1 MNNGEAPISKRS
13 SKCVFFFLLPFF
25 LVLKHLVMRWFTW
38 LLLPQKGLNANTRR
52 LPIKRKFSSRHSL
65 CRGTLLAEL
74 DRNPNENDI
83 VARANDVVDSTA
95 VTSPTALSASSVH
108 GDNKYL
114 VTSSFAKKIEGTLMA
129 VDLSSGHIPS
139 VSTHSREASDG
150 SQLPSL
156 DTLKAQEK
164 ALRTMFADAK
174 CRCIRM
180 QKDREWLREERRAFQ
195 LSHGR
200 SPSNKEVSPFVD
212 IELSPIA
219 ALKLS
224 KYLSRHS
231 SARDVVVRSILLQ
244 QSITRNRIVQSSEK
258 TLFRCLRC
266 FHVYSARPRTL
277 LRDEL
282 GHSWMQYEAER
293 KKVSLAKELAH
304 CPQLRKRKYS
314 VGKQHKALMEDPHC
328 CPSCGSPKAQ
338 WFMEYVHY
346 RTHA

>member
-1 MNNGEAPISKRS
+1 
-13 SKCVFFFLLPFF
+13 
-25 LVLKHLVMRWFTW
+25 MRWFTW
-38 LLLPQKGLNANTRR
+38 LLLPQKRLNANTRR
-52 LPIKRKFSSRHSL
+52 LPIKRKISSRHSL
-65 CRGTLLAEL
+65 CRGALLAEL
-74 DRNPNENDI
+74 DRNPNDNDI
-83 VARANDVVDSTA
+83 AAGTNDVVESTA
-95 VTSPTALSASSVH
+95 ATSPAALSASSLY

-114 VTSSFAKKIEGTLMA
+114 VPSPFAKKLEETLMA
-129 VDLSSGHIPS
+129 VDLSPGHISS
-139 VSTHSREASDG
+139 VSVHSREVRDG

-156 DTLKAQEK
+156 DTLKAQER

-200 SPSNKEVSPFVD
+200 PPSNQEVSPFVD
-212 IELSPIA
+212 IELSPVA

-224 KYLSRHS
+224 KCLSRHS

-244 QSITRNRIVQSSEK
+244 QSITRNRIVQSGEK

-277 LRDEL
+277 LRDEV

-293 KKVSLAKELAH
+293 KKVSVAKELAH

-314 VGKQHKALMEDPHC
+314 VGKQRKALMEDPHC